1 MKNLKNINVLSYF
14 CIILFFR
21 KLTDTTNQYSN
32 ILLYLLSYKSENVVL
47 HTYLTLNKTI
57 KTFINNFN
65 LKSKHIDRLLKYL
78 LCSNVLNEILCFGCV
93 HSNKQ
98 VFPFL
103 LLYTYMFI
111 TKIKINTFL
120 IID

>member
-1 MKNLKNINVLSYF
+1 MKNINVLSYF

-32 ILLYLLSYKSENVVL
+32 ILLNLLSYKSENVVL
-47 HTYLTLNKTI
+47 HTYFTLNKMI
-57 KTFINNFN
+57 KALINNFN

-103 LLYTYMFI
+103 LFYNICL
-111 TKIKINTFL
+111 
-120 IID
+120 